1 MSIPSYLSVQS
12 ELAGKHVLITGTTGF
27 LGKVVLEKLL
37 RKVPDVY
44 QITLLARSNSQY
56 RSAKERVMKEVI
68 SSSVFDTLREEMG
81 EMFEQLVESKVSVVE
96 GELTKPGLGMQ
107 AAAFNALAN
116 DIDLVINCAA
126 SVNFREALD
135 AAIRINALSVEHLV
149 ELINAGGG
157 VPMVQVSTCYVNGHN
172 TGDIDEV
179 VYPPKHADLKSFD
192 DGSFHVRPLIENYL
206 AECQKINISASS
218 REEAEEAKI
227 QLGVKEARKNGWNDT
242 YTFTKWMGEQLLI
255 QQLKGSGLSIVRPSI
270 IESTVS
276 DPVAGWLEGIK
287 VADALIFAFAR
298 GKLSF
303 FPGDDSG
310 ILDVIPAD
318 LVANSIILS
327 AAEQIANPKNYRIYQ
342 CCSGSDNPIQLRD
355 FIDLVMKESHQNYH
369 NYPKLFRTKPGARFK
384 TVSSFAF
391 QSFMRGLQFAA
402 FCRGMFQPKLRRKL
416 VDKVRTSRELAKIY
430 SFYTAPLYRFDNSQ
444 LKQLWRRF
452 NIDDQADYMVSAKC
466 YDWSEYVGSIHI
478 NGLHTYVLEERA
490 VA

>member
-1 MSIPSYLSVQS
+1 MSPSAFLSVQS
-12 ELAGKHVLITGTTGF
+12 ELAGKHILITGTTGF

-37 RKVPDVY
+37 RKAPDVY
-44 QITLLARSNSQY
+44 QITLLARSNARY
-56 RSAKERVMKEVI
+56 KTVKERVKNEVL
-68 SSSVFDTLREEMG
+68 SSSVFDRLKQDMG
-81 EMFEQLVESKVSVVE
+81 TMFDEFIESKVSVIE
-96 GELTKPGLGMQ
+96 GELTQPGLGMNASDFQ
-107 AAAFNALAN
+107 ALAN

-135 AAIRINALSVEHLV
+135 KAIRINTLSVEHLV
-149 ELINAGGG
+149 DLINAGSG

-172 TGDIDEV
+172 TGDIDEY
-179 VYPPKHADLKSFD
+179 VYPPKNAEIPGFD
-192 DGSFHVRPLIENYL
+192 DGSFHVRPLIERYM
-206 AECQKINISASS
+206 AECQKINISAASK
-218 REEAEEAKI
+218 EEAEAAKI

-255 QQLKGSGLSIVRPSI
+255 QQLKGSGLTIVRPSI
-270 IESTVS
+270 IESTVC

-303 FPGDDSG
+303 FPGDDNG

-327 AAEQIANPKNYRIYQ
+327 AAEQLANPSNYRIYQ
-342 CCSGSDNPIQLRD
+342 CCSGRDNPIQLRD
-355 FIDLVMKESHQNYH
+355 FIDLVMEESHRNYH
-369 NYPKLFRTKPGARFK
+369 NYPKLFKTKPANKFK

-391 QSFMRGLQFAA
+391 QSFMRGLQVAA
-402 FCRGMFQPKLRRKL
+402 YCRGIFQPKLRRQL
-416 VDKVRTSRELAKIY
+416 IDKVVVSRELAKIY
-430 SFYTAPLYRFDNSQ
+430 AFYTAPQYRFDNSQ

-452 NIDDQADYMVSAKC
+452 SIEDQEDYMVSAKC
-466 YDWSEYVGSIHI
+466 FEWKEYIGNIHI

-490 VA
+490 A

>member
-1 MSIPSYLSVQS
+1 MSPSAFLSVQS
-12 ELAGKHVLITGTTGF
+12 ELAGKHILITGTTGF

-44 QITLLARSNSQY
+44 QITLLARSNARYKSV
-56 RSAKERVMKEVI
+56 KERVKNEVL
-68 SSSVFDTLREEMG
+68 SSSVFDRLKQDMG
-81 EMFEQLVESKVSVVE
+81 PVFDEFVESKISVVE
-96 GELTKPGLGMQ
+96 GELTRPGLGMIASDFQ
-107 AAAFNALAN
+107 ALAN

-135 AAIRINALSVEHLV
+135 NAIRINTLSVEHLV
-149 ELINAGGG
+149 DLINAGNG

-172 TGDIDEV
+172 TGDIDEH
-179 VYPPKHADLKSFD
+179 VYPPKNDEISGFE
-192 DGSFHVRPLIENYL
+192 DGSYHVRPLIERYMT
-206 AECQKINISASS
+206 ECQKINISSS
-218 REEAEEAKI
+218 SKEEAEAAKI

-255 QQLKGSGLSIVRPSI
+255 QQLKGSGLTIVRPSI
-270 IESTVS
+270 IESTVC

-303 FPGDDSG
+303 FPGDDNG

-327 AAEQIANPKNYRIYQ
+327 AAEQLANPNNYRIYQ
-342 CCSGSDNPIQLRD
+342 CCSGRDNPIQLRD
-355 FIDLVMKESHQNYH
+355 FINLVMEESHQNYL
-369 NYPKLFRTKPGARFK
+369 NYPKLFKAKPAAKFK

-391 QSFMRGLQFAA
+391 QSFMRGLQVAA
-402 FCRGMFQPKLRRKL
+402 FCRGIFQPKLRRKL
-416 VDKVRTSRELAKIY
+416 TDKVAVSRELAKIY
-430 SFYTAPLYRFDNSQ
+430 AFYTAPQYRFDNSQ

-452 NIDDQADYMVSAKC
+452 SVNDQEEYMVSAKC
-466 YDWSEYVGSIHI
+466 FEWKEYIGSIHI

-490 VA
+490 A